1 MEVQM
6 GKFNFLDWLAMVIMI
21 IGALNW
27 GLVGVFNFN
36 IVEYI
41 FGIGAV
47 ATKIVYIVVGLA
59 ALYGIAMLFKCF
71 KGC

>member
-1 MEVQM
+1 M
-6 GKFNFLDWLAMVIMI
+6 GKFNFLDWLAMIIMI

-36 IVEYI
+36 VVEFI
-41 FGIGAV
+41 FGTALV
-47 ATKIVYIVVGLA
+47 AKIVYIIVGLA

-71 KGC
+71 KAA